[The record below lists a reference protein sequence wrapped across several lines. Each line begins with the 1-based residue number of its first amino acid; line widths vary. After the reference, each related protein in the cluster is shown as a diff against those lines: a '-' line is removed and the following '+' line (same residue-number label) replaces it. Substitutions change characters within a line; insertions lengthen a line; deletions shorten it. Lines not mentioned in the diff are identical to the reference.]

1 MSEYIANT
9 AGSTGVGLTPGYRV
23 VITGAAGV
31 IGGWIADEFSRH
43 GASLFLS
50 DQRVEPLE
58 SDLAA
63 GRWSGSSVHIHR
75 ADLCSPESVEELVRV
90 VADRF
95 EAPDALINNAGI
107 YPHAALLDVTRGDWD
122 AVIGTNLTAPFLL
135 TQRIAGLMIHNAVS
149 GSIVNIASGAALTV
163 SPGGTPYSVS
173 KAALVMLTR
182 GSALELAPYRIR
194 VNAVGPGFAP
204 GSSVSPLDPEYVTT
218 MASTI
223 PLGRTSGPGDT
234 PAFVVYLCSQAADFI
249 TGTFMNI
256 DGGRTAGPVMR

>member
-1 MSEYIANT
+1 MTNFVDNSARPPW
-9 AGSTGVGLTPGYRV
+9 APLTRGYRV

-31 IGGWIADEFSRH
+31 IGGWIADEFARQ
-43 GASLFLS
+43 GASLLLS
-50 DQRVEPLE
+50 DQAIGSLE
-58 SDLAA
+58 ADRAA
-63 GRWSGSSVHIHR
+63 NRWPDVSVHIHE
-75 ADLCSPESVEELVRV
+75 ANLCDPESVDELVKV
-90 VADRF
+90 IGERF
-95 EAPDALINNAGI
+95 DAPDALVNNAGI
-107 YPHAALLDVTRGDWD
+107 YPHAALLDVTRDSWESII
-122 AVIGTNLTAPFLL
+122 ATNLTAPFLL
-135 TQRIAGLMIHNAVS
+135 TQGVARLMIANDIG

-204 GSSVSPLDPEYVTT
+204 GSSVSPLDPEYVAS
-218 MASTI
+218 MAATI

-234 PAFVVYLCSQAADFI
+234 PAFVVYLCSPAAAFI

>member
-1 MSEYIANT
+1 MNDVVTNAVR
-9 AGSTGVGLTPGYRV
+9 STLVGLTPGYRV

-43 GASLFLS
+43 GASLLLS
-50 DQRVEPLE
+50 DQRTEPLE
-58 SDLAA
+58 SDLNA

-75 ADLCSPESVEELVRV
+75 ADLCSPESVNELITV
-90 VADRF
+90 VAARF
-95 EAPDALINNAGI
+95 EAPDALVNNAGV
-107 YPHAALLDVTRGDWD
+107 YPHAPLLDVTTAAWEMVM
-122 AVIGTNLTAPFLL
+122 ATNVTAPFLL
-135 TQRIAGLMIHNAVS
+135 TQGIARLMIAKGIS
-149 GSIVNIASGAALTV
+149 GSIVNIASGAAVTV
-163 SPGGTPYSVS
+163 SRGGTPYSVS

-182 GSALELAPYRIR
+182 GSALELAPYGIR

-204 GSSVSPLDPEYVTT
+204 GSSVSPLDPEYVTS
-218 MASTI
+218 MAATI

-234 PAFVVYLCSQAADFI
+234 PVFVVYLCSPAADFI

>member
-1 MSEYIANT
+1 MSERNSSADT
-9 AGSTGVGLTPGYRV
+9 PTGMGPADGYRV
-23 VITGAAGV
+23 VLTGAAGV
-31 IGGWIADEFSRH
+31 IGGWIADEFARH
-43 GASLFLS
+43 GAALLLS
-50 DQRVEPLE
+50 DWRVEALE

-75 ADLCSPESVEELVRV
+75 ADLRDPESVEELTSV

-95 EAPDALINNAGI
+95 DAPDALINNAGI
-107 YPHAALLDVTRGDWD
+107 YPHAPLLDVTTSDWE
-122 AVIGTNLTAPFLL
+122 AIIATNLTAPFLL
-135 TQRIAGLMIHNAVS
+135 TQGIARLMIAKSVR

-182 GSALELAPYRIR
+182 GCALELAPHGIR

-204 GSSVSPLDPEYVTT
+204 GSSVSPLDADYVAG
-218 MASTI
+218 MAATI
-223 PLGRTSGPGDT
+223 PLKRTSGPRDA
-234 PAFVVYLCSQAADFI
+234 PAFVAYLCSPAADFI
-249 TGTFMNI
+249 TGTFMNV